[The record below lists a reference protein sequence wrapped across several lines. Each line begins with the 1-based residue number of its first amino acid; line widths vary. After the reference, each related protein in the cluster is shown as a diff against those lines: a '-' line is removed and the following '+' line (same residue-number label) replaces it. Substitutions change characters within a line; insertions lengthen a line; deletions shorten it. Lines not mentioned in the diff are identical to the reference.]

1 VSAQTSPP
9 IGLLAI
15 AGLGLA
21 ILSIPACD
29 RPASGPHH
37 PVDHLDYPVAVTADP
52 SKAFVWVTSGNF
64 DLAWRGGAIL
74 AIDVIDHS
82 FVKAKTEDGLVV
94 PVGAEIGS
102 FPGPME
108 LLVRDGVAVAG
119 YVLSRTESAL
129 YLVQLSGNPRAP
141 VVDCP
146 GGVRAESGLMIC
158 PAESAIDEQPI
169 TNAAQEADTLDL
181 GIDPYGAM
189 VHDIGEDDRSLL
201 LTGGMVDG
209 NVALFELDAVGTPTG
224 LAELDITGGLLD
236 FVANPLTGRIYASHK
251 HSNAISVLALAP
263 PNASDAAGTL
273 RLEKL
278 GTIPLPANILS
289 IDHGRGM
296 AISPDGKRL
305 YAAYRAPSS
314 VLVIDVSDQAS
325 AEPSERVLAKIPVH
339 SRPSDVVVAPEGHG
353 LPELVY
359 VSCYLGDRID
369 VIDPALGLTIDTIA
383 VGDGPSGM
391 AFLENEALGIRRL
404 YVANF
409 HGQSVGVIELD
420 PGSAAYHTQIAEVR

>member
-1 VSAQTSPP
+1 MSAQTSPP
-9 IGLLAI
+9 IGLLAT
-15 AGLGLA
+15 AALGLA
-21 ILSIPACD
+21 ILSMPACD

-37 PVDHLDYPVAVTADP
+37 PVDQLDYPVAVTADP
-52 SKAFVWVTSGNF
+52 SKKLVWVVSGNF

-74 AIDVIDHS
+74 AIDVVDHS
-82 FVKAKTEDGLVV
+82 FVKAETEDGLV

-108 LLVRDGVAVAG
+108 LLVRDGRAVAG

-129 YLVQLSGNPRAP
+129 FQIQLSGDPGAP

-146 GGVRAESGLMIC
+146 GGKRAESGLMVC

-169 TNAAQEADTLDL
+169 TNQAQEADTLDL

-189 VHDIGEDDRSLL
+189 VHDIGEADRSLL

-263 PNASDAAGTL
+263 PNSADDGGIL

-278 GTIPLPANILS
+278 GTIPLPANVLS

-296 AISPDGKRL
+296 ALSPDGRRL

-339 SRPSDVVVAPEGHG
+339 SRPSDVVVAPAGHG

-359 VSCYLGDRID
+359 AAERETELCFLLLLGWSR
-369 VIDPALGLTIDTIA
+369 
-383 VGDGPSGM
+383 
-391 AFLENEALGIRRL
+391 
-404 YVANF
+404 
-409 HGQSVGVIELD
+409 
-420 PGSAAYHTQIAEVR
+420 